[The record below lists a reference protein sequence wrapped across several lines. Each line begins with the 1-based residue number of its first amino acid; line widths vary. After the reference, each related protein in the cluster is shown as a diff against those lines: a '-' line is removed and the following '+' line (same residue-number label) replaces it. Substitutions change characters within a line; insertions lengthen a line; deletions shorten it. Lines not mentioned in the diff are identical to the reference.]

1 MAHTCQDTEAFA
13 RYCAKAKAI
22 LPAVW
27 ALLQAHNHRPIRF
40 LTEHSY
46 VIGNRA
52 WYSVDAILDLGNLRD
67 GTNDIAV
74 GDEVLAQN
82 ALYPMEMHEGS
93 HGERY
98 VKLRSS

>member
-1 MAHTCQDTEAFA
+1 M
-13 RYCAKAKAI
+13 
-22 LPAVW
+22 
-27 ALLQAHNHRPIRF
+27 
-40 LTEHSY
+40 
-46 VIGNRA
+46 
-52 WYSVDAILDLGNLRD
+52 DAILDLGNLRD